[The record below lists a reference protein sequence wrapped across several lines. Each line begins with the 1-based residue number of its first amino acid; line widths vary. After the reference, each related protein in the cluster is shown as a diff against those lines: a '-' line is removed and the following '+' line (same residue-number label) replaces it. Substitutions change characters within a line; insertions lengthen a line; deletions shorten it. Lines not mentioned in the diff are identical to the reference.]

1 MNIISERT
9 EFFLGGSS
17 DLSTSCNTALYKEI
31 NFTKKY
37 RDGRNIAFGLRENAM
52 GAVLNG
58 LSLSGIR
65 TFGSTFLAFADYLKP
80 SIRMTA
86 MMNLPV
92 TYIFTHD
99 SVFLGEDGPTHQP
112 IEQLTML
119 RSTPNLIVLR
129 PADINEVI
137 GCWDYIINNKKPV
150 AMVLSRS
157 EAHILA
163 GTSGEGVKR
172 GAYIVKKE
180 NAKIDAVL
188 VSTGI
193 DFTTTYLVSE
203 ELRKQGYDIRLVSMP
218 SMELFLSQ
226 SKEMQDA
233 IIPPDA
239 KVFTIEAGST
249 LGWYKIASKD
259 CAIGIDT
266 FGVSGQKEQVL
277 QHLGFDYNTILSKIL
292 TQLKK

>member
-1 MNIISERT
+1 
-9 EFFLGGSS
+9 
-17 DLSTSCNTALYKEI
+17 
-31 NFTKKY
+31 
-37 RDGRNIAFGLRENAM
+37 
-52 GAVLNG
+52 
-58 LSLSGIR
+58 
-65 TFGSTFLAFADYLKP
+65 
-80 SIRMTA
+80 
-86 MMNLPV
+86 
-92 TYIFTHD
+92 
-99 SVFLGEDGPTHQP
+99 
-112 IEQLTML
+112 ML

>member
-1 MNIISERT
+1 MNNTMTISAGIKKSAVKDYETKLFKMYERVLKDKEKLFKDKDFQLVMIKQKYDVKNKKWINDT
-9 EFFLGGSS
+9 DENFDKVEFDDGYKCIVTF
-17 DLSTSCNTALYKEI
+17 ALYK
-31 NFTKKY
+31 
-37 RDGRNIAFGLRENAM
+37 
-52 GAVLNG
+52 NG
-58 LSLSGIR
+58 Q
-65 TFGSTFLAFADYLKP
+65 
-80 SIRMTA
+80 
-86 MMNLPV
+86 N
-92 TYIFTHD
+92 YI
-99 SVFLGEDGPTHQP
+99 V
-112 IEQLTML
+112 
-119 RSTPNLIVLR
+119 
-129 PADINEVI
+129 
-137 GCWDYIINNKKPV
+137 NNKKPV
-150 AMVLSRS
+150 ALVLSRS

-180 NAKIDAVL
+180 NTKIDAVL

-193 DFTTTYLVSE
+193 DFTTAYLISE

-266 FGVSGQKEQVL
+266 FGASGQKEQVL